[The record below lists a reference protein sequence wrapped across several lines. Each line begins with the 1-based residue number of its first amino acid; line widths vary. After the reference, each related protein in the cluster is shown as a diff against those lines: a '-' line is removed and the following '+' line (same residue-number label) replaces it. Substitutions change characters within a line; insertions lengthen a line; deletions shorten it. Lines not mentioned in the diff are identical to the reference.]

1 MNLILAIIQP
11 TKLGAVKEALVKLG
25 IQGMT
30 VTGAKGFGRQKG
42 RPMAFLGLLNMEGKP
57 FTVDFVPKVRIEIVV
72 NDEMTDAVVDTIV
85 RTARTDTVGD
95 GKLFVIPVS
104 RAVRSKNLLLSARH
118 FPNPRGSSLFFLLV
132 EPFSARLLCPCP
144 ISSLLKTKYQTSDLL
159 FCCDRG

>member
-11 TKLGAVKEALVKLG
+11 NKLDAVKEALVALG

-42 RPMAFLGLLNMEGKP
+42 RPLAFLGLLNMEGKP

-72 NDEMTDAVVDTIV
+72 NDDLTDAVVEAIV
-85 RTARTDTVGD
+85 KTARTDAVGD

-104 RAVRSKNLLLSARH
+104 RAVRIRTGEENEAALAIEEPATLSEN
-118 FPNPRGSSLFFLLV
+118 FP
-132 EPFSARLLCPCP
+132 
-144 ISSLLKTKYQTSDLL
+144 
-159 FCCDRG
+159 